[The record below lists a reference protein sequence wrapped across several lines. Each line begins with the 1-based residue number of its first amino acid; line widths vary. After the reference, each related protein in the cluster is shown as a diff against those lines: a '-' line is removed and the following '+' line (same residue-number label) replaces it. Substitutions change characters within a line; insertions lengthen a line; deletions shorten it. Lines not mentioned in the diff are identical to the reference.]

1 MLRLRSAK
9 GALRQ
14 WPDDDDIGL
23 ADFIYYRDFD
33 KNETLKLDL
42 HMPPESD
49 QRKRRPAIVVIHGGG
64 FTRGSKG
71 DPKLPHGARNFV
83 ANDFVV
89 ISINY
94 RLSKEMSAVAHGY
107 AAKDALAAVRW
118 LVKNG
123 DAYCIDT
130 KRIGAFDASAGAATT
145 AFRCVVP
152 DEGHSGNPSHPSNI
166 TVGVALSA
174 ALWPKKWDYI
184 NANSKPYLDFR
195 GTADKVVS
203 YYAATENAQR
213 MMTNHIRHSTIND
226 LIPFEGEGHVPTD
239 ALEAHRVDVM
249 DFLTKR
255 MDLDG
260 AECPTPTA
268 VV

>member
-1 MLRLRSAK
+1 MFDESEMQVQTDLH
-9 GALRQ
+9 
-14 WPDDDDIGL
+14 IGS
-23 ADFIYYRDFD
+23 IYYHDFD

-49 QRKRRPAIVVIHGGG
+49 QRKRRPAIVAIHGGG

-71 DPKLPHGARNFV
+71 DPKLRHWAWNFV

-94 RLSKEMSAVAHGY
+94 RLSKEMSAVANGY
-107 AAKDALAAVRW
+107 AAKDARAAVRW
-118 LVKNG
+118 LVKNS

-174 ALWPKKWDYI
+174 ALWPKKWG
-184 NANSKPYLDFR
+184 LH
-195 GTADKVVS
+195 
-203 YYAATENAQR
+203 QR
-213 MMTNHIRHSTIND
+213 Q
-226 LIPFEGEGHVPTD
+226 FE
-239 ALEAHRVDVM
+239 ALLGLPWHR
-249 DFLTKR
+249 
-255 MDLDG
+255 
-260 AECPTPTA
+260 
-268 VV
+268 